1 MIGNALLQVA
11 TKDPE
16 LVVNGEALDALFD
29 VFADGEEAETA
40 AKNISLLPAL
50 KALQPVFKTKVPKI
64 NSSLLICVLDN
75 FSIFFQLC
83 FFFFSPGNIRSTFI
97 FFLSRH
103 CIVWILLWITI
114 LFFFSTTRFVKK
126 EKANTALSSCVCWI
140 TSEWTW
146 EDLLVIWRRCW
157 KNEDYKSL
165 FDLDK
170 YASRSIERDR
180 IWLWNQ
186 QVFMFIFFKWW
197 FTVCCAERRECNNR
211 YCMLELAGFFPT

>member
-11 TKDPE
+11 TRDPE

-83 FFFFSPGNIRSTFI
+83 FFFPPWKYTKHIYFFLISPLHCVNSPLNNNSFFFHYQIRKEGKGKYSPQQLCVLDNIRVNLRRFI
-97 FFLSRH
+97 GYLEK
-103 CIVWILLWITI
+103 VL
-114 LFFFSTTRFVKK
+114 KK
-126 EKANTALSSCVCWI
+126 
-140 TSEWTW
+140 
-146 EDLLVIWRRCW
+146 
-157 KNEDYKSL
+157 
-165 FDLDK
+165 
-170 YASRSIERDR
+170 
-180 IWLWNQ
+180 
-186 QVFMFIFFKWW
+186 
-197 FTVCCAERRECNNR
+197 
-211 YCMLELAGFFPT
+211 

>member
-83 FFFFSPGNIRSTFI
+83 FFFSPLEIYEAP
-97 FFLSRH
+97 
-103 CIVWILLWITI
+103 
-114 LFFFSTTRFVKK
+114 LFFSYLT
-126 EKANTALSSCVCWI
+126 TALCEFSF
-140 TSEWTW
+140 E
-146 EDLLVIWRRCW
+146 
-157 KNEDYKSL
+157 
-165 FDLDK
+165 
-170 YASRSIERDR
+170 
-180 IWLWNQ
+180 
-186 QVFMFIFFKWW
+186 
-197 FTVCCAERRECNNR
+197 
-211 YCMLELAGFFPT
+211 

>member
-11 TKDPE
+11 TRDPE

-83 FFFFSPGNIRSTFI
+83 FFFPLEIYEA
-97 FFLSRH
+97 H
-103 CIVWILLWITI
+103 
-114 LFFFSTTRFVKK
+114 LFFSYFTTTLCEFSF
-126 EKANTALSSCVCWI
+126 E
-140 TSEWTW
+140 
-146 EDLLVIWRRCW
+146 
-157 KNEDYKSL
+157 
-165 FDLDK
+165 
-170 YASRSIERDR
+170 
-180 IWLWNQ
+180 
-186 QVFMFIFFKWW
+186 
-197 FTVCCAERRECNNR
+197 
-211 YCMLELAGFFPT
+211 

>member
-11 TKDPE
+11 TRDPE

-40 AKNISLLPAL
+40 ATNISLLPAL

-83 FFFFSPGNIRSTFI
+83 FFSPWKYTKHIN
-97 FFLSRH
+97 FFLILPLH
-103 CIVWILLWITI
+103 CVNSPLNNNS
-114 LFFFSTTRFVKK
+114 FFFPTTRFVKK

-165 FDLDK
+165 FGLDK
-170 YASRSIERDR
+170 YASKSIERDR

-197 FTVCCAERRECNNR
+197 FTVCCAERRECNNC

>member
-83 FFFFSPGNIRSTFI
+83 FFFFFPLEKYMKHIY
-97 FFLSRH
+97 FFLISPLH
-103 CIVWILLWITI
+103 CVNSPLNNN
-114 LFFFSTTRFVKK
+114 FFFPLPDS
-126 EKANTALSSCVCWI
+126 
-140 TSEWTW
+140 
-146 EDLLVIWRRCW
+146 
-157 KNEDYKSL
+157 
-165 FDLDK
+165 
-170 YASRSIERDR
+170 
-180 IWLWNQ
+180 
-186 QVFMFIFFKWW
+186 
-197 FTVCCAERRECNNR
+197 
-211 YCMLELAGFFPT
+211 

>member
-83 FFFFSPGNIRSTFI
+83 FFFFSPLEIYEAPFFFLISPLHCVNSPLNNNSFFFHYQIRKEGKGKYSPQQLCVLDNIRVNLRRFI
-97 FFLSRH
+97 GYLEK
-103 CIVWILLWITI
+103 VL
-114 LFFFSTTRFVKK
+114 KK
-126 EKANTALSSCVCWI
+126 
-140 TSEWTW
+140 
-146 EDLLVIWRRCW
+146 
-157 KNEDYKSL
+157 
-165 FDLDK
+165 
-170 YASRSIERDR
+170 
-180 IWLWNQ
+180 
-186 QVFMFIFFKWW
+186 
-197 FTVCCAERRECNNR
+197 
-211 YCMLELAGFFPT
+211 

>member
-83 FFFFSPGNIRSTFI
+83 FFFFFLPWKYTKHLY
-97 FFLSRH
+97 FFLISPLH
-103 CIVWILLWITI
+103 CVNSPLNNNS
-114 LFFFSTTRFVKK
+114 FFFPLPDS
-126 EKANTALSSCVCWI
+126 
-140 TSEWTW
+140 
-146 EDLLVIWRRCW
+146 
-157 KNEDYKSL
+157 
-165 FDLDK
+165 
-170 YASRSIERDR
+170 
-180 IWLWNQ
+180 
-186 QVFMFIFFKWW
+186 
-197 FTVCCAERRECNNR
+197 
-211 YCMLELAGFFPT
+211 